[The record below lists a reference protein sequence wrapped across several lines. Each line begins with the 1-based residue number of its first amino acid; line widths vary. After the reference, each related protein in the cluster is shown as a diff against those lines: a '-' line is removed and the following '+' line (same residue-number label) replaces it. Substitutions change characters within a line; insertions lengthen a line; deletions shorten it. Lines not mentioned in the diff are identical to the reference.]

1 MKPLTLLTLCGFGLS
16 VSLTACT
23 PTLYLWPTGRDSTT
37 PNASASAA
45 IANPAAAFCEQN
57 TGRHVV
63 QANAQGAQAGYC
75 VFTDLS
81 YCEDWKYFNGECRP
95 GDQPN
100 ADRVLLP
107 TLFLNPSPSP
117 TPSP

>member
-1 MKPLTLLTLCGFGLS
+1 MRVFISAVILCAWVGG
-16 VSLTACT
+16 CT
-23 PTLYLWPTGRDSTT
+23 PTLYLWPTGRDAST

-57 TGRHVV
+57 TGQHVI
-63 QANAQGAQAGYC
+63 QANAQGAQTGYC
-75 VFTDLS
+75 VFTDRS
-81 YCEDWKYFNGECRP
+81 YCEDWKYFNGECKP

-107 TLFLNPSPSP
+107 TVFSTPIP
-117 TPSP
+117 TPIPTPAP